1 MDTWRLDLVRR
12 SKKSKLRGVLAQFK
26 MMCSGFIRKSWIPNA
41 SVRRAAAYETSRGEL
56 ALLGVFVHGSFLCVL
71 APNVDLAKLI
81 EVDAQKEVK
90 EKVKEKK
97 KEKNPIPTVFQFNAE
112 TSASAARIDT
122 LKPIQHFIPGITTS
136 NKRIALDA
144 TFSEPPDLA
153 LPSPPRPLA
162 QRKNVPEDHQKIDR
176 KSNIWT

>member
-97 KEKNPIPTVFQFNAE
+97 KERNPIPTVFQFNAE
-112 TSASAARIDT
+112 TSASAARID
-122 LKPIQHFIPGITTS
+122 
-136 NKRIALDA
+136 ALN
-144 TFSEPPDLA
+144 
-153 LPSPPRPLA
+153 
-162 QRKNVPEDHQKIDR
+162 Q
-176 KSNIWT
+176 SNILYQASQHPTSASLSMLHFRNPLISHYHHRHDH